1 MSYAAELKRQ
11 LAEREIKKKCCRRAL
26 LDGIFTARATLL
38 PEEKITL
45 TLPKGPVATLVS
57 DLLTEL
63 RIPSKAEALGAKK
76 TRQRFTVTVGE
87 RDFAAPAIAI
97 ANGERIGTCDGCA
110 ACFLRGVFLAGGRLS
125 DFEKEYRIEISA
137 GERYGVLLA
146 ALRYSMPSARH
157 IVRRGEQ
164 IVYCKVSGEIFDFLG
179 RIGAETAAFEL
190 LNATIRGNYRD
201 IANRT
206 SNCEFR
212 NIRQQTDAMERVN
225 SLIRRLIDADMLG
238 RLPDELRETAILRME
253 NPELSLAALGRKCSP
268 TVTKSGMNHRLERLE
283 RLAKEL
289 LKGV

>member
-1 MSYAAELKRQ
+1 MSYAADLKRQ

-26 LDGIFTARATLL
+26 LDGIFSVRATVVG
-38 PEEKITL
+38 EGKVTL
-45 TLPKGPVATLVS
+45 TLPTGAVSALVERTLA
-57 DLLTEL
+57 EL
-63 RIPSKAEALGAKK
+63 RIPAETAALGAKRTK
-76 TRQRFTVTVGE
+76 RRFTVAIGE
-87 RDFAAPAIAI
+87 RDFLGFCRPIAQ
-97 ANGERIGTCDGCA
+97 GEHVGACDGCA

-137 GERYGVLLA
+137 GAHYAELLP
-146 ALRYSMPSARH
+146 ALCRSMPSAKH
-157 IVRRGEQ
+157 VVRRGEE
-164 IVYCKVSGEIFDFLG
+164 IVYCKTSGEIFDFLG

-190 LNATIRGNYRD
+190 LNATIRGSYRD

-212 NIRQQTDAMERVN
+212 NIRQQTDAMERVKV
-225 SLIRRLIDADMLG
+225 LIRRLIDADMLG
-238 RLPDELRETAILRME
+238 RLPDEMRETAILRIE